1 MSTAVENVEEEQNE
15 VLLGVETNA
24 IIDPRT
30 VVIHLGYASLTDR
43 AMMRVRWLD

>member
-15 VLLGVETNA
+15 VLLGVETNT